1 MAAPRERDLMRFGT
15 IYEFELNNL
24 AIGPQVYADLVGG
37 HWTLVCG
44 VSFGT
49 GF

>member
-1 MAAPRERDLMRFGT
+1 MRFGT
-15 IYEFELNNL
+15 IYECELNNL